1 MGEGYRIEEQVL
13 RDVLSALDRGGDA
26 LAEADT
32 DVRDAPVTDLGGAR
46 LDAVAGELVA
56 RWVGAVASV
65 RGAIADT
72 ADGVRGSLAGYADA
86 EQWIAGL
93 FEGGSSA

>member
-13 RDVLSALDRGGDA
+13 RDVLSELERGGNA
-26 LAEADT
+26 LAGADAG
-32 DVRDAPVTDLGGAR
+32 VRAAPVADLGGAQ

-56 RWVGAVASV
+56 RWSGAVASV
-65 RGAIADT
+65 RGTVADT

-93 FEGGSSA
+93 FEGGSPA